1 MFNALYFMENNL
13 KTLLFTEQLRP
24 SNLESVI
31 LTQRVRSE
39 LSKGLQDHIMLVGPA
54 GTGKTTCSRILAQNH
69 DTLTINGSLERGIE
83 TIRDKVIMFA
93 GSSSL
98 LGGVEQLKV
107 IVLEECDNLTNDA
120 WMSLRATIEK
130 YHKTVRF
137 IANCNYVDKIP
148 EPIQSRFNVIQMA
161 PISKDE
167 ETYLIGEYKKRAAL
181 VLSKCG
187 IAYNDESLNTFIMN
201 DFPDMRS
208 IIKKI
213 QQFYIRGDKELVNE
227 TTSGE
232 FTELFKML
240 ISDVRPSPWD
250 NYKTIVSNW
259 GSNPDN
265 AMLVIGKEFPEFLR
279 TYAPQKVGKLP
290 LVIIDIADYQR
301 QFVSSID
308 KLVTLLAMCFKI
320 QLDLQMN

>member
-1 MFNALYFMENNL
+1 MFNLYFMENNL

>member
-1 MFNALYFMENNL
+1 MENL

-167 ETYLIGEYKKRAAL
+167 ETYLISEYKKRAGL

-213 QQFYIRGDKELVNE
+213 QQLYIRGDKELVNE

-279 TYAPQKVGKLP
+279 TYAPQKIGKLP

>member
-1 MFNALYFMENNL
+1 MFNLYFMENNL

-240 ISDVRPSPWD
+240 ITDVRPSPWD

>member
-1 MFNALYFMENNL
+1 MFNLYFMENL

-24 SNLESVI
+24 SNLDAVI

-167 ETYLIGEYKKRAAL
+167 ETYLISEYKKRAAL

-213 QQFYIRGDKELVNE
+213 QQLYIRGDKELVNE

-279 TYAPQKVGKLP
+279 TYAPQKIGKLP

>member
-1 MFNALYFMENNL
+1 MFNLYFMENL

-167 ETYLIGEYKKRAAL
+167 ETYLISEYKKRAGL

-213 QQFYIRGDKELVNE
+213 QQLYIRGDKELVNE

-279 TYAPQKVGKLP
+279 TYAPQKIGKLP